1 MSFSLYST
9 LVSKRSLVDR
19 AYNDYVGKRMLRFGR
34 SKMKFTDVV
43 KDTRVFMMNE
53 VYADGA
59 RWGQSLK
66 GLAEMQITH
75 MNMKI
80 LCSFNLNISIFK
92 SFHLHSFK

>member
-43 KDTRVFMMNE
+43 KDTRVFMMN
-53 VYADGA
+53 
-59 RWGQSLK
+59 
-66 GLAEMQITH
+66 
-75 MNMKI
+75 
-80 LCSFNLNISIFK
+80 
-92 SFHLHSFK
+92 